1 MRVKAVCH
9 LADPNPRT
17 KRYRSWRSLWSA
29 SNPARQEEHLAE
41 LKDTHAQRPFLGRS
55 RAAALGFGLG
65 ATLALSPLVW
75 AENPPTIDA
84 QVPAATPAPPTMTSQ
99 VALMQHQSFAPLV
112 KKVSPAVVNI
122 SVTQKPAADAMAE
135 EQELTP
141 TPNFPGSPFDEM
153 LRRFFEQ
160 QNPNGQRRLFPQGPG
175 GQAHRIALGSGFIVD
190 PSGTV
195 VTNSHV
201 VGNAGKVEVTLQD
214 GSKYTARIVG
224 RDPKT
229 DIAVLK
235 IKADKPLS
243 YVTFGDS
250 GAAQVGDWV
259 MAVGNP
265 FGLGGTVTTGIIS
278 ARGRDIHS
286 GPFDDFL
293 QIDAPINRGNSGGP
307 TFNLDGQV
315 IGINTAI
322 YSPNGGSVG
331 IGFAV
336 PSNLAKTVVAQLE
349 EHGKVSRGWLG
360 VQIQEVTPAIA
371 ASLGLQGEHGALVAL
386 VTPDSPGAKAGLKQ
400 GDVVLTFN
408 GSEVDRLRDLPLMVA
423 ASAPDA
429 NVKMQVWRNG
439 KTVELHATLGELPNA
454 EQVASASGDQ
464 EEDQATAAAS
474 GMHFAPLTS
483 QARKELHIPKDVQG
497 VVISRV
503 DPNSPADEVGLN
515 EGDVVVAIDQQA
527 VKTPQEAAAKLKE
540 VAALSKK
547 SALLLLNRRG
557 VTQYVGVN
565 LSNNQS

>member
-1 MRVKAVCH
+1 
-9 LADPNPRT
+9 
-17 KRYRSWRSLWSA
+17 
-29 SNPARQEEHLAE
+29 LAE
-41 LKDTHAQRPFLGRS
+41 LKGINTRHTWLGKS

-65 ATLALSPLVW
+65 ATLALAPFVW
-75 AENPPTIDA
+75 AENPP
-84 QVPAATPAPPTMTSQ
+84 AANNSSQAANTTPETMTSPI
-99 VALMQHQSFAPLV
+99 ALMQHQSFAPLV
-112 KKVSPAVVNI
+112 KKVLPAVVNI
-122 SVTQKPAADAMAE
+122 SVTRNSAADEMAE
-135 EQELTP
+135 EPELGP
-141 TPNFPGSPFDEM
+141 SPNFPNSPFDEF
-153 LRRFFEQ
+153 LHRFFDQ
-160 QNPNGQRRLFPQGPG
+160 QNPNGRGQRHLFPPMPE
-175 GQAHRIALGSGFIVD
+175 GQAHRIALGSGFIID
-190 PSGTV
+190 PSGYV

-201 VGNAGKVEVTLQD
+201 VGNAGKVELTLQD
-214 GSKYTARIVG
+214 NTKYPAKIIG

-235 IKADKPLS
+235 INADKPLP

-250 GAAQVGDWV
+250 SAAQVGDWV

-336 PSNLAKTVVAQLE
+336 PSNVAKSVVTQLE

-371 ASLGLQGEHGALVAL
+371 ASLALHGEHGALVAV
-386 VTPDSPGAKAGLKQ
+386 VTRNSPGAKAGLKQ
-400 GDVVLTFN
+400 GDVILSFN
-408 GSEVDRLRDLPLMVA
+408 GSEVEKLHDLPRLVA
-423 ASAPDA
+423 AGAPASSA
-429 NVKMQVWRNG
+429 KLQVWRNG
-439 KTVELHATLGELPNA
+439 QTVELQATLGELPNT
-454 EQVASASGDQ
+454 EQVASATGDQ
-464 EEDQATAAAS
+464 EEDQSATASAL

-483 QARKELHIPKDVQG
+483 QLRRELHIGKEVEG
-497 VVISRV
+497 VVITRV
-503 DPNSPADEVGLN
+503 DPGSAADDVGLS
-515 EGDVVVAIDQQA
+515 EADIVVAIDQQP
-527 VKTPQEAAAKLKE
+527 VNTPQEAAAKLKE
-540 VAALSKK
+540 IAASQKK
-547 SALLLLNRRG
+547 SALLLLNRHG

-565 LSNNQS
+565 LNGNQG

>member
-1 MRVKAVCH
+1 LV
-9 LADPNPRT
+9 
-17 KRYRSWRSLWSA
+17 
-29 SNPARQEEHLAE
+29 E
-41 LKDTHAQRPFLGRS
+41 LREDNGHRPWLRKS

-65 ATLALSPLVW
+65 ASLALSPLVW
-75 AENPPTIDA
+75 AENPPENTA
-84 QVPAATPAPPTMTSQ
+84 GETMTSPM
-99 VALMQHQSFAPLV
+99 ALMQHQSFAPLV

-122 SVTQKPAADAMAE
+122 SVTQSAASDTTAE
-135 EQELTP
+135 EPDEGISP
-141 TPNFPGSPFDEM
+141 GSPNSPFDEF
-153 LRRFFEQ
+153 LRRFFDQ
-160 QNPNGQRRLFPQGPG
+160 QNQNGQRHLFPQIPG
-175 GQAHRIALGSGFIVD
+175 GQARRIALGSGFIID
-190 PSGTV
+190 PSGYV

-201 VGNAGKVEVTLQD
+201 VGDASKVEVTLQD
-214 GSKYTARIVG
+214 DAKYPAKIIG

-229 DIAVLK
+229 DIALLK
-235 IKADKPLS
+235 IKADKPLP

-250 GAAQVGDWV
+250 STAQVGDWV

-371 ASLGLQGEHGALVAL
+371 SSLGLQSEHGALVAV

-400 GDVVLTFN
+400 GDVILAFN
-408 GSEVDRLRDLPLMVA
+408 GNEVSRLHDLPRLVA
-423 ASAPDA
+423 EAAPDTG
-429 NVKMQVWRNG
+429 VKMKVWHNG
-439 KTVELHATLGELPNA
+439 QTEEVQATLGELPNS
-454 EQVASASGDQ
+454 ERVASATDSREQD
-464 EEDQATAAAS
+464 EPARADAL
-474 GMHFAPLTS
+474 GMHLATLNS
-483 QARKELHIPKDVQG
+483 QLRRELHTGNAVQG
-497 VVISRV
+497 VVITRV
-503 DPNSPADEVGLN
+503 DPGSAAADVGLT
-515 EGDVVVAIDQQA
+515 EGDVVVAINQQP
-527 VKTPQEAAAKLKE
+527 VKTPQDAAAKLKE
-540 VAALSKK
+540 AAASPKK
-547 SALLLLNRRG
+547 SALLLLDRHG

-565 LSNNQS
+565 LSTNQG

>member
-1 MRVKAVCH
+1 
-9 LADPNPRT
+9 
-17 KRYRSWRSLWSA
+17 
-29 SNPARQEEHLAE
+29 LAE
-41 LKDTHAQRPFLGRS
+41 LKDNHARYPWLGRS

-65 ATLALSPLVW
+65 ATLALSPFVW
-75 AENPPTIDA
+75 AENPPTTNPQPQA
-84 QVPAATPAPPTMTSQ
+84 VTPAPETMTSPM
-99 VALMQHQSFAPLV
+99 ALMQHQSFAPLV

-122 SVTQKPAADAMAE
+122 SVTQKPAADAMVE
-135 EQELTP
+135 EQELAP
-141 TPNFPGSPFDEM
+141 TPGFPNSPFDEM

-160 QNPNGQRRLFPQGPG
+160 QNPNGQRRLFPQMPG
-175 GQAHRIALGSGFIVD
+175 GQAHRIALGSGFIID
-190 PSGTV
+190 PSGIV

-214 GSKYTARIVG
+214 DSKYTATIVG

-235 IKADKPLS
+235 IKADKPLP

-250 GAAQVGDWV
+250 SAAQVGDWI

-265 FGLGGTVTTGIIS
+265 FGLGGTVTTGIVS

-336 PSNLAKTVVAQLE
+336 PSSVAKTVVAQLE

-360 VQIQEVTPAIA
+360 VQIQDVTPAIA
-371 ASLGLQGEHGALVAL
+371 ASLGLQGEHGALVAV
-386 VTPDSPGAKAGLKQ
+386 VTPNSPGAKAGLKQ
-400 GDVVLTFN
+400 GDVILSFN
-408 GSEVDRLRDLPLMVA
+408 GSEVGRLRDLPRLVA
-423 ASAPDA
+423 GTAPDA
-429 NVKMQVWRNG
+429 NSKLKVWRSG
-439 KTVELHATLGELPNA
+439 RTIELQATLGELPNT
-454 EQVASASGDQ
+454 EQVASTNSGQ
-464 EEDQATAAAS
+464 EEDQSATAAAL
-474 GMHFAPLTS
+474 GMHFGSLTN
-483 QARKELHIPKDVQG
+483 QARRELNIAKDVQG
-497 VVISRV
+497 VVISQV
-503 DPNSPADEVGLN
+503 DPGSAADDVGLSQ
-515 EGDVVVAIDQQA
+515 GDVVVAIDQQP
-527 VKTPQEAAAKLKE
+527 VKTPQEAAGKLKE
-540 VAALSKK
+540 VAASPKK

-557 VTQYVGVN
+557 VTQYVGVS
-565 LSNNQS
+565 LGGNQG

>member
-1 MRVKAVCH
+1 LVEVRE
-9 LADPNPRT
+9 DNGR
-17 KRYRSWRSLWSA
+17 
-29 SNPARQEEHLAE
+29 
-41 LKDTHAQRPFLGRS
+41 RPWLRKS

-75 AENPPTIDA
+75 AENPAGTNN
-84 QVPAATPAPPTMTSQ
+84 PPPVGNSAGETMTSPM
-99 VALMQHQSFAPLV
+99 ALMHHQSFAPLV

-122 SVTQKPAADAMAE
+122 SVTQSGASDTTAE
-135 EQELTP
+135 EPEQGTSP
-141 TPNFPGSPFDEM
+141 DFPNSPFDEF
-153 LRRFFEQ
+153 LRRFFDQ
-160 QNPNGQRRLFPQGPG
+160 HNPNGQRHVFPQMPG
-175 GQAHRIALGSGFIVD
+175 GQAHRIALGSGFIID
-190 PSGTV
+190 PSGYV

-201 VGNAGKVEVTLQD
+201 VGDASKVEVTLQD
-214 GSKYTARIVG
+214 DSKYPAKIIG

-229 DIAVLK
+229 DIALVK
-235 IKADKPLS
+235 IKADKPLP

-250 GAAQVGDWV
+250 SAAQVGDWV

-286 GPFDDFL
+286 L

-315 IGINTAI
+315 VGINTAI

-371 ASLGLQGEHGALVAL
+371 SSLGLQNEHGALVAV

-400 GDVVLTFN
+400 GDVVLSFN
-408 GSEVDRLRDLPLMVA
+408 GNEVSRLRDLPRLVA
-423 ASAPDA
+423 ETAPDTGV
-429 NVKMQVWRNG
+429 NMKVWRNG
-439 KTVELHATLGELPNA
+439 QTLELQATLGELPNN
-454 EQVASASGDQ
+454 EQVASATDGRAQDESARAD
-464 EEDQATAAAS
+464 AL
-474 GMHFAPLTS
+474 GMHLAPLNS
-483 QARKELHIPKDVQG
+483 QLRQELHTGKEVQG
-497 VVISRV
+497 VVITSV
-503 DPNSPADEVGLN
+503 DPGSAAAEVGLS
-515 EGDVVVAIDQQA
+515 EGDVVVAIDQQP
-527 VKTPQEAAAKLKE
+527 VKTPQEAAARLKE
-540 VAALSKK
+540 ATASPKK

-565 LSNNQS
+565 LSANQG

>member
-1 MRVKAVCH
+1 
-9 LADPNPRT
+9 
-17 KRYRSWRSLWSA
+17 
-29 SNPARQEEHLAE
+29 LAE
-41 LKDTHAQRPFLGRS
+41 LDKNTRYPWLGRS

-75 AENPPTIDA
+75 AESP
-84 QVPAATPAPPTMTSQ
+84 PAANAQPQAATSAPETMTSPI
-99 VALMQHQSFAPLV
+99 ALLQHQSFAPLV

-122 SVTQKPAADAMAE
+122 SVTQKAAADAMVE
-135 EQELTP
+135 EPEAGP
-141 TPNFPGSPFDEM
+141 SPGFPSSPFDEM

-160 QNPNGQRRLFPQGPG
+160 QNPSGQRRLMPQTPG
-175 GQAHRIALGSGFIVD
+175 GQAHRIALGSGFIID

-214 GSKYTARIVG
+214 DSKYTAKIVG

-235 IKADKPLS
+235 IKADKPLP

-250 GAAQVGDWV
+250 NAAQVGDWV

-307 TFNLDGQV
+307 AFNLDGQV

-336 PSNLAKTVVAQLE
+336 PSNVAKTVVAQLE

-371 ASLGLQGEHGALVAL
+371 ASLGLQSEHGALVAV
-386 VTPDSPGAKAGLKQ
+386 VTPNGPGAQAGLKQ
-400 GDVVLTFN
+400 GDIILSFN
-408 GSEVDRLRDLPLMVA
+408 GSEVGRLRDLPRMVGA
-423 ASAPDA
+423 TAPDTNA
-429 NVKMQVWRNG
+429 KLKVWRNG
-439 KTVELHATLGELPNA
+439 QTVELQAALGELPNT
-454 EQVASASGDQ
+454 EQVASTSGG
-464 EEDQATAAAS
+464 EEESSATAAAA

-483 QARKELHIPKDVQG
+483 QMRRELRLAKDVQG
-497 VVISRV
+497 VVVSQV
-503 DPNSPADEVGLN
+503 DSGSAADDVGLRQ
-515 EGDVVVAIDQQA
+515 GDVVVAIDQQP

-540 VAALSKK
+540 VAASPKK
-547 SALLLLNRRG
+547 SALLLLNRHG
-557 VTQYVGVN
+557 VAQYVGVS
-565 LSNNQS
+565 LGGNQG